1 MEAGAIFSFMEAIAC
16 FIGAAINVSVVNC
29 ILTGLYDANFHYVT
43 VVETINKPSLYIS
56 SYSFFHLT
64 SYA

>member
-29 ILTGLYDANFHYVT
+29 ILTGLYDANFHYAT
-43 VVETINKPSLYIS
+43 IVETINKLSLYIS
-56 SYSFFHLT
+56 RHFLFLI
-64 SYA
+64 